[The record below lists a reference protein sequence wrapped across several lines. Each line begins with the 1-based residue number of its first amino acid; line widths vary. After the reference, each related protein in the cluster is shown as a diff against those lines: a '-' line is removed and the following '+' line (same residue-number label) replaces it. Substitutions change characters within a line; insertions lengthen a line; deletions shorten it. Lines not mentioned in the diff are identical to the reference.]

1 MSIEFARPREFN
13 AYWPTRLLN
22 FSLEKF
28 DKRATLL
35 DREFE
40 KSDQIAFSTADGLRF
55 PSMGSKSCT

>member
-1 MSIEFARPREFN
+1 MKREVERKLDSH
-13 AYWPTRLLN
+13 YPSLLAH

-35 DREFE
+35 DRELE

-55 PSMGSKSCT
+55 PSKGSKSWI